1 MTINSISTFLFNDV
15 SRADLGRIQTQLVS
29 LQNEVSSGHKAGD
42 LSGYGSSA
50 GTLLTARG
58 LIAQKQAYVDSANSL
73 DARFTATDQ
82 SLSAAYDAG
91 ESLRQSILSAIGNND
106 GSYVVAKLQASFDS
120 ARTALNVSYQDQ
132 ALFGGE
138 RAGATPV
145 NVTTL
150 AQLSAAPSTASIFD
164 ESTRVQTADLGD
176 GPFALGQNAS
186 AVSTGLFDAMRT
198 LQQTIEA
205 DGGTLGKPLSAS
217 DVTAL
222 QGVATALSAAGATI
236 TTAQGLNGDLQKR
249 VAAKAS
255 TLTDHINEINKTLTS
270 VADADLAEV
279 ATKINAAQV
288 QYQAVAQTYSQLSQM
303 SLLKYLTTP

>member
-29 LQNEVSSGHKAGD
+29 LQNEVSSGHRAGD

-58 LIAQKQAYVDSANSL
+58 LIAQKQAYADSAASL

-82 SLSAAYDAG
+82 SLGAAYNAG
-91 ESLRQSILSAIGNND
+91 ESLRQSILSALGNND
-106 GSYVVAKLQASFDS
+106 GSFLVRQAAGVVRFRAHRAQ
-120 ARTALNVSYQDQ
+120 RVVSGSS
-132 ALFGGE
+132 LVRGE

-150 AQLSAAPSTASIFD
+150 ATLSAAPSTASIFD

-186 AVSTGLFDAMRT
+186 TVSTGLFDAMRT
-198 LQQTIEA
+198 LQQTIEPMA
-205 DGGTLGKPLSAS
+205 ARSAS
-217 DVTAL
+217 
-222 QGVATALSAAGATI
+222 
-236 TTAQGLNGDLQKR
+236 R
-249 VAAKAS
+249 
-255 TLTDHINEINKTLTS
+255 
-270 VADADLAEV
+270 
-279 ATKINAAQV
+279 
-288 QYQAVAQTYSQLSQM
+288 
-303 SLLKYLTTP
+303 